1 LSDNQPWADKVVKR
15 SQNRRN
21 NLDAIRMLVLDIDG
35 VLADGTIMVDA

>member
-1 LSDNQPWADKVVKR
+1 VVKR